1 MTGRAEAAGSIRPE
15 HFKWEFSD
23 AVATITL
30 NRPERKN
37 PLTLES
43 YRELTD
49 TFIALQKL
57 DEVRAVVLTGAEGN
71 FCSGGDVHDI
81 IGRLVEMKRAGDRAG
96 LLAFTQMTGDLV
108 KAMRACPQPI
118 VSAVDGVC
126 VGAGA
131 ILAMASDIRFG
142 TERSKVAF
150 LFVRVGLSG
159 ADMGACAILPRIIG
173 FGRASELLFLGRT
186 MGGAEAERWGFYN
199 RVCSPETLLS
209 EARELASKLAHGPS
223 AAHAMTKRC
232 LNAEWSMEIDE
243 AVDFEARMQA
253 DCMMTNDFERA
264 YLGFVEKKDPVF
276 EGN

>member
-1 MTGRAEAAGSIRPE
+1 VTSGTGSSIKPR
-15 HFKWEFSD
+15 HFKWSVSD
-23 AVATITL
+23 LVATITL

-49 TFIALQKL
+49 TFIALQTAG
-57 DEVRAVVLTGAEGN
+57 DVRAVVITGAEGN

-81 IGRLVEMKRAGDRAG
+81 IGRLVDMKKAEERDR
-96 LLAFTQMTGDLV
+96 LLEFTQMTGDLV

-118 VSAVDGVC
+118 VAAVDGVC

-131 ILAMASDIRFG
+131 ILAMASDLRFG

-173 FGRASELLFLGRT
+173 FGRASELLYTGRT
-186 MGGAEAERWGFYN
+186 MTGAEAERWGFYN
-199 RVCSPETLLS
+199 RLCTPESLTADTA
-209 EARELASKLAHGPS
+209 EMASMLAHGPS

-232 LNAEWSMEIDE
+232 LHNEWSMPIDQ
-243 AVDFEARMQA
+243 AVDYEARMQA
-253 DCMMTNDFERA
+253 ECMMTEDFERA
-264 YLGFVEKKDPVF
+264 YRGFVDRKPPAF

>member
-1 MTGRAEAAGSIRPE
+1 MKSASTIRPAN
-15 HFKWEFSD
+15 FKWDFANS
-23 AVATITL
+23 VGTITL
-30 NRPERKN
+30 SRPERKN

-49 TFIALQKL
+49 TFIALQQIN
-57 DEVRAVVLTGAEGN
+57 EVRAVVITGAGEN

-81 IGRLVEMKRAGDRAG
+81 IGRLIEMKRAGDRAK
-96 LLAFTQMTGDLV
+96 LLEFTQMTGDLV

-118 VSAVDGVC
+118 VAAVDGVC

-131 ILAMASDIRFG
+131 ILAMASDLRLG
-142 TERSKVAF
+142 TARSKVAF

-173 FGRASELLFLGRT
+173 FGRASELLYLGRT
-186 MGGAEAERWGFYN
+186 MTGDEAERWGFYS
-199 RVCSPETLLS
+199 RVCAPESVLS
-209 EARELASKLAHGPS
+209 DALELAGTLAHGPS

-232 LNAEWSMEIDE
+232 LHAEWSMKIDE

-253 DCMMTNDFERA
+253 ECMMTNDFERA
-264 YLGFVEKKDPVF
+264 YLGFIEKHSPVF